1 MAELGARP
9 RKSAQAKPVESVLN
23 AAKILEM
30 LAGASLLRVSDV
42 ASNLSVSVSTA
53 HRLLSSLELAGF
65 LEQDPVSRC
74 YSSGRA
80 LGKLVGELGGGLDLI
95 SFAQPFIEAL
105 CLEVQETACLATL
118 DGTEIVFL
126 HTTESKQYLRVG
138 AGPGNR
144 LPAHATSIGKA
155 MLATLSDAEIC
166 ERYPESLTGGGSIG
180 VFDRERLL
188 EELAVIRQNG
198 HSTSIGEVDLDVGS
212 IGAAVPVAPGQQL
225 LAVAIAVPSTRFDQK
240 MVDVNAERVI
250 HTAVALGRQLKLIKM

>member
-1 MAELGARP
+1 MAEIDARP
-9 RKSAQAKPVESVLN
+9 KKSTQAKPVESVLN

-30 LAGASLLRVSDV
+30 LPGASLLRVSDV
-42 ASNLSVSVSTA
+42 AANLSVSVSTA

-65 LEQDPVSRC
+65 LEKDAVSRC
-74 YSSGRA
+74 YSSGGA

-126 HTTESKQYLRVG
+126 VTTESKQFLRVG

-155 MLATLSDAEIC
+155 MLATLSDSDVC
-166 ERYPESLTGGGSIG
+166 ERYPEKLPDSGSDG
-180 VFDRERLL
+180 TFSRLSLL
-188 EELAVIRQNG
+188 EELAVIRRSG
-198 HSTSIGEVDLDVGS
+198 HSTSIGELDLEVGS

-225 LAVAIAVPSTRFDQK
+225 LAVAVAVPSTRFDQK
-240 MVDVNAERVI
+240 MVDANAERVM
-250 HTAVALGRQLKLIKM
+250 HSAEALGRQLKLIKM